1 MLQDRSR
8 PYVAVDANRDQGI
21 VTITLRGEL
30 DSTARSALSEH
41 LTKHLA
47 EYRAQLAGTQPRQ
60 LVIDMAEVDFLDWA
74 AAAVIFTA
82 ARMLLPAGGKPVM
95 RSPGRPVRRLL
106 EKTGLDQQCELD
118 PDDRPSTRRVRI
130 PLPRKAQHSQPH
142 TPRLRREVTSP
153 RICCITQRV
162 TPSTGVCEAASAAL
176 RLGGHRLERGRRSA
190 PLQLAAGKRS
200 HRSGPA
206 SRLRSIAVEHCCP
219 VARVVSATGRRRAW
233 SAYCGRWRPA

>member
-176 RLGGHRLERGRRSA
+176 RLGGNRLERGRRSA
-190 PLQLAAGKRS
+190 PLQLAARKRS
-200 HRSGPA
+200 HR
-206 SRLRSIAVEHCCP
+206 
-219 VARVVSATGRRRAW
+219 
-233 SAYCGRWRPA
+233 

>member
-1 MLQDRSR
+1 
-8 PYVAVDANRDQGI
+8 
-21 VTITLRGEL
+21 
-30 DSTARSALSEH
+30 
-41 LTKHLA
+41 
-47 EYRAQLAGTQPRQ
+47 
-60 LVIDMAEVDFLDWA
+60 
-74 AAAVIFTA
+74 
-82 ARMLLPAGGKPVM
+82 M

-190 PLQLAAGKRS
+190 PLQWRPTNEVIAQDRPAG
-200 HRSGPA
+200 SGA
-206 SRLRSIAVEHCCP
+206 LLWSIAVQSPASSRPPAVAGRGQRTAGAGVLPEWRSPSLP
-219 VARVVSATGRRRAW
+219 VLLLTAPPLAA
-233 SAYCGRWRPA
+233 ACLPRPPTSCMLAQA

>member
-1 MLQDRSR
+1 VLQDRSR

-47 EYRAQLAGTQPRQ
+47 EYRAQLSGTQPRQ

-106 EKTGLDQQCELD
+106 EKTGLDQQCEVD

-153 RICCITQRV
+153 RICCIPAVAGRGQR
-162 TPSTGVCEAASAAL
+162 TAARVLPEWRLPAL
-176 RLGGHRLERGRRSA
+176 PVLLLTA
-190 PLQLAAGKRS
+190 PPLAAACLPRRPTS
-200 HRSGPA
+200 CMLAQAWPA
-206 SRLRSIAVEHCCP
+206 
-219 VARVVSATGRRRAW
+219 T
-233 SAYCGRWRPA
+233 